1 MVPIKFRFYNDFF
14 IKFKL
19 LIFFDL
25 LINLIINIKGNNMNW
40 NNPDADPGESEE
52 EYEARK
58 REESEAATGLMFMVV
73 EGFIFVLKIAAIF
86 GMFFYAGF
94 LLSQKFWGEE
104 TDKFK
109 IWSFSLL
116 FTYLI
121 FCIIYFFKGTII
133 GLQAKNRKLWILPW
147 VICVLICCIIPALI
161 VKSFVAGMFNLTE
174 RQGLLCIG
182 LSWGAFILFSL
193 YVYGIYQ
200 FKTPTVPKILHWSYA
215 LGLKVSL

>member
-1 MVPIKFRFYNDFF
+1 
-14 IKFKL
+14 
-19 LIFFDL
+19 
-25 LINLIINIKGNNMNW
+25 MNW
-40 NNPDADPGESEE
+40 NNPDADPGESED
-52 EYEARK
+52 EYIAKK
-58 REESEAATGLMFMVV
+58 REESDSATGLMFVV
-73 EGFIFVLKIAAIF
+73 VGGIILALKIAAVF

-109 IWSFSLL
+109 IWGISLL

-121 FCIIYFFKGTII
+121 FCIIYFLKGTII

-174 RQGLLCIG
+174 RQSILCIG

-200 FKTPTVPKILHWSYA
+200 FKKPTVPKILYWSYA

>member
-1 MVPIKFRFYNDFF
+1 
-14 IKFKL
+14 
-19 LIFFDL
+19 
-25 LINLIINIKGNNMNW
+25 MNR
-40 NNPDADPGESEE
+40 NNPYADPGESED
-52 EYEARK
+52 EYIAKK
-58 REESEAATGLMFMVV
+58 REESDSATGLMFVV
-73 EGFIFVLKIAAIF
+73 VGGIILALKIAVIF
-86 GMFFYAGF
+86 GTFFYAGF

-109 IWSFSLL
+109 IWGISLL

-133 GLQAKNRKLWILPW
+133 GLHAKNRKLWILPW
-147 VICVLICCIIPALI
+147 VLCVLICCIIPALI

-174 RQGLLCIG
+174 RQSILCIV

-200 FKTPTVPKILHWSYA
+200 FKTPTVPKILYWSYA

>member
-1 MVPIKFRFYNDFF
+1 
-14 IKFKL
+14 
-19 LIFFDL
+19 
-25 LINLIINIKGNNMNW
+25 MNW
-40 NNPDADPGESEE
+40 NNPDADPGESED
-52 EYEARK
+52 EYIAKK
-58 REESEAATGLMFMVV
+58 REESDSATGLLFVVV

-86 GMFFYAGF
+86 GIFFYAGF
-94 LLSQKFWGEE
+94 LLSQKFWGNE

-109 IWSFSLL
+109 ICGLSLL
-116 FTYLI
+116 FTYFI

-174 RQGLLCIG
+174 RQSILCIG

-200 FKTPTVPKILHWSYA
+200 FKTPTVPQILYWSYA

>member
-1 MVPIKFRFYNDFF
+1 
-14 IKFKL
+14 
-19 LIFFDL
+19 
-25 LINLIINIKGNNMNW
+25 MNW
-40 NNPDADPGESEE
+40 NNPDADPGESEV
-52 EYEARK
+52 EYIARK
-58 REESEAATGLMFMVV
+58 REESDATIGLMFVVV
-73 EGFIFVLKIAAIF
+73 EGFIFFLKIAAIF

-147 VICVLICCIIPALI
+147 VICVLICCIIPAFI

-174 RQGLLCIG
+174 RQSILCIR

-200 FKTPTVPKILHWSYA
+200 FKTPTVPKILYWSYA

>member
-1 MVPIKFRFYNDFF
+1 
-14 IKFKL
+14 
-19 LIFFDL
+19 
-25 LINLIINIKGNNMNW
+25 MNYY
-40 NNPDADPGESEE
+40 NPDIDPDESEQ

-58 REESEAATGLMFMVV
+58 NEESKSAIELMFGIV
-73 EGFIFVLKIAAIF
+73 EVLIFFLKIAAIF

-109 IWSFSLL
+109 IWSLSLF

-174 RQGLLCIG
+174 RQSILCIG

-200 FKTPTVPKILHWSYA
+200 FKTPTVPKILYWSYA

>member
-1 MVPIKFRFYNDFF
+1 MCRVAIKKWQTLAVRDSVWRLLVPIKFRFYNDFF

-86 GMFFYAGF
+86 GMFFMPDFYCLKSSGEKKPTN
-94 LLSQKFWGEE
+94 LKFGV
-104 TDKFK
+104 
-109 IWSFSLL
+109 SLY
-116 FTYLI
+116 YLP
-121 FCIIYFFKGTII
+121 T
-133 GLQAKNRKLWILPW
+133 
-147 VICVLICCIIPALI
+147 
-161 VKSFVAGMFNLTE
+161 
-174 RQGLLCIG
+174 
-182 LSWGAFILFSL
+182 LFS
-193 YVYGIYQ
+193 VSFI
-200 FKTPTVPKILHWSYA
+200 S
-215 LGLKVSL
+215 LKELSLAYRQRTGSCGYYRG

>member
-1 MVPIKFRFYNDFF
+1 
-14 IKFKL
+14 
-19 LIFFDL
+19 
-25 LINLIINIKGNNMNW
+25 MNW
-40 NNPDADPGESEE
+40 NDPDAYPGESED
-52 EYEARK
+52 EYIARK
-58 REESEAATGLMFMVV
+58 REESDAATGLMFVFV
-73 EGFIFVLKIAAIF
+73 EGFIFILKIAAIF
-86 GMFFYAGF
+86 GMFFYAAF
-94 LLSQKFWGEE
+94 LLSQKLWGEE

-109 IWSFSLL
+109 IWGFSLL

-161 VKSFVAGMFNLTE
+161 VKSFVAGMFNLTQ
-174 RQGLLCIG
+174 RQSILCIG
-182 LSWGAFILFSL
+182 LSWGAFVLFSL

-200 FKTPTVPKILHWSYA
+200 FKTPTTVPKILYWSYA